1 MGQTVNLLAYAF
13 GGSNPSLPTKA
24 RLTKTSESRFLL
36 YLANI
41 NRISRSYPLSSL
53 PITSHLDKPT
63 TVFPHAQPEQ

>member
-1 MGQTVNLLAYAF
+1 
-13 GGSNPSLPTKA
+13 
-24 RLTKTSESRFLL
+24 LL